1 MISLP
6 ALARAAIL
14 AAATMLANTLSTY
27 PAQAAGN
34 LFIFTWT
41 DYTSPA
47 LIAKFERET
56 GVKVSVDTYDSNE
69 TLLAKLKSGSTGYD
83 IVVISSD
90 FVPIFVKEGLIR
102 KVDAAHLPGFDN
114 VEPRWR
120 RAAWDRDEAYT
131 VPFGWGVTGF
141 AINTKYVKARVDSLR
156 TLFEPPPEARGKV
169 GMFSAPTEVMSLAE
183 VDLGLAPCQ
192 TDVAAMKNV
201 YGLLAA
207 QAPSVKVY
215 SSDGI
220 IERLSSEE
228 TWIQQVWNG
237 DAARA
242 RRNNPA
248 IRFIFPKEGA
258 VAWMDTLAVPTDAR
272 DPDNAKLF
280 LAFMLRPENS
290 ALSANFTSYASP
302 ITGTAAFLDPQLRDA
317 PELAVPSKLKLTF
330 SPACPEPAIRLI
342 DRVWTRLRG

>member
-1 MISLP
+1 MTLRRVLALGMILASAAFLAVEP
-6 ALARAAIL
+6 ARAG
-14 AAATMLANTLSTY
+14 
-27 PAQAAGN
+27 GN

-56 GVKVSVDTYDSNE
+56 GVKVSIDTYESNE
-69 TLLAKLKSGSTGYD
+69 TLLAKLKSGSMGYD

-90 FVPIFVKEGLIR
+90 FVPIFVKEGLIQ
-102 KVDAAHLPGFDN
+102 KVDTAHLPGFDN
-114 VEPRWR
+114 IEPRWR
-120 RAAWDRDEAYT
+120 HPAWDGDEAYT

-141 AINTKYVKARVDSLR
+141 AINTTHIKAPVDSLQ
-156 TLFEPPPEARGKV
+156 TLFEPPPEAKGKV
-169 GMFSAPTEVMSLAE
+169 GMFSAPSEVMSLAE

-192 TDVAAMKNV
+192 TDVASMKRV

-207 QAPSVKVY
+207 QAPSVNTY

-220 IERLSSEE
+220 IERLSSDE

-258 VAWMDTLAVPTDAR
+258 VGWMDTLAIPADAR
-272 DPDNAKLF
+272 DRDNAELF

-302 ITGTAAFLDPQLRDA
+302 ITGTVAYLDPQLRDA
-317 PELAVPSKLKLTF
+317 PELAVPPNLKVTF
-330 SPACPEPAIRLI
+330 SPTCSEPAIRLI
-342 DRVWTRLRG
+342 DRVWTKLRG

>member
-1 MISLP
+1 MTRPTVLARCAML
-6 ALARAAIL
+6 ALATLLATAPARAG
-14 AAATMLANTLSTY
+14 
-27 PAQAAGN
+27 GN

-102 KVDAAHLPGFDN
+102 KVDASRLPGFDN

-120 RAAWDRDEAYT
+120 NPAWDRDDAYT

-141 AINTKYVKARVDSLR
+141 AVNTKYVKAPVDSLR
-156 TLFEPPPEARGKV
+156 TLFDPPPEAKGKV

-248 IRFIFPKEGA
+248 IRFVFPKEGA
-258 VAWMDTLAVPTDAR
+258 VAWMDTLAVPADAR

-302 ITGTAAFLDPQLRDA
+302 IAGTAAFLDPQLRDA
-317 PELAVPSKLKLTF
+317 PELAVPSNLKLTF
-330 SPACPEPAIRLI
+330 SPTCSEPAIRLI
-342 DRVWTRLRG
+342 DRVWTKLRG

>member
-1 MISLP
+1 MTRRAFLALKMIL
-6 ALARAAIL
+6 ALAAL
-14 AAATMLANTLSTY
+14 SATG
-27 PAQAAGN
+27 PAWAGGN

-56 GVKVSVDTYDSNE
+56 GIKVSVDTYDSNE
-69 TLLAKLKSGSTGYD
+69 TLLAKLKSGPTGYD

-90 FVPIFVKEGLIR
+90 FVPIFVHEGLIQ
-102 KVDAAHLPGFDN
+102 KIDAAHLPGFDN

-120 RAAWDRDEAYT
+120 HPAWDADAAYT

-141 AINTKYVKARVDSLR
+141 AINTKYIKGPIDSLA
-156 TLFEPPPEARGKV
+156 TLFAPPPEAKGKV

-183 VDLGLAPCQ
+183 TDLGLAPCQ
-192 TDVAAMKNV
+192 TDVAAMKRV
-201 YGLLAA
+201 YALLAA
-207 QAPSVKVY
+207 QAPSVSVY

-220 IERLSSEE
+220 IERLSTEE
-228 TWIQQVWNG
+228 TWVQQVWNG
-237 DAARA
+237 DASRA

-248 IRFIFPKEGA
+248 IRFVFPKEGA
-258 VAWMDTLAVPTDAR
+258 IGWMDTLAVPTDAH
-272 DPDNAKLF
+272 DADNAKLF

-302 ITGTAAFLDPQLRDA
+302 IAGTAAFLDPQLRDA
-317 PELAVPSKLKLTF
+317 PELAVPPDLKLTF
-330 SPACPEPAIRLI
+330 SPTCPEPAIRLI